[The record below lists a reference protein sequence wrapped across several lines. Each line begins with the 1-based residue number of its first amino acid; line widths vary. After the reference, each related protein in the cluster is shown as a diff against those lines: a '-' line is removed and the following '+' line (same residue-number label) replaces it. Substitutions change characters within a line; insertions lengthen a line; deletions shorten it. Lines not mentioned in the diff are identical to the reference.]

1 MNTVCHIKKAASMKS
16 KSYTGKESS
25 IVHATSNFQY
35 VGMIETYVHH
45 VNLPHICLAKSYI

>member
-35 VGMIETYVHH
+35 VGMIETYVYH